1 MNTFNTRFTLFAL
14 LGILSLAGLCSAQ
27 PQPGPIP
34 MPQRGLCAHR
44 GCLDTHP
51 ENTLPAFRQAIALGA
66 QMIEFDL
73 QLTKDNF
80 MVIMHD
86 ESVDRTTNGKGK
98 VSDLTLAE
106 IRRLDAGSKKDP
118 QFAGTSVPTFEE
130 TLALRPRNVWL
141 NCHLKGGALTGKMA
155 AELVAKLGRQH
166 QAFLT
171 CGEEAAQAARQVVPG
186 ILICNAEG
194 RYRRNASQYVAATIA
209 MKADFIQLLRDGDN
223 RKELM
228 DQLRKNQVRVNYYYA
243 KTPDELAALLE
254 ADVDFVLVNNLA
266 QFGPAAKKLGI
277 APTRPVF

>member
-1 MNTFNTRFTLFAL
+1 MNTFNTCFTLFTL
-14 LGILSLAGLCSAQ
+14 LGILSLAGLCPAQ
-27 PQPGPIP
+27 PGQIT

-51 ENTLPAFRQAIALGA
+51 ENTLPAFRQAIELGA
-66 QMIEFDL
+66 QMIEFDI
-73 QLTKDNF
+73 QLTKDSF

-106 IRRLDAGSKKDP
+106 IRQLDAGSKKDP
-118 QFAGTSVPTFEE
+118 QFAGTDVPTFEE
-130 TLALRPRNVWL
+130 TLALMPRNVWL
-141 NCHLKGGALTGKMA
+141 NCHLKGGALAGKMA

-171 CGEEAAQAARQVVPG
+171 CGEEAARAARQAVPG

-194 RYRRNASQYVAATIA
+194 RYRRNAAQYVAATIA
-209 MKADFIQLLRDGDN
+209 MKAEFIQLLRDGDN

-254 ADVDFVLVNNLA
+254 AGVDFVLVNNLA
-266 QFGPAAKKLGI
+266 QFGPAAKKLGVV
-277 APTRPVF
+277 PSRPVF